1 MMMNNPSPSNKSAYS
16 KLNKSVKYQVKQWKR
31 KLLEKEVVEMEDAFA
46 KNNSHELFK
55 KVRKL
60 SGEKAKQETHESV
73 ACSKI
78 VFIIITR
85 LEKKTSGSMDDLGD
99 R

>member
-1 MMMNNPSPSNKSAYS
+1 MVRFTQKGGSRGAATVLCNNVVKKIFNKSTYS

-46 KNNSHELFK
+46 KINSHEFFK

-60 SGEKAKQETHESV
+60 SA
-73 ACSKI
+73 
-78 VFIIITR
+78 R
-85 LEKKTSGSMDDLGD
+85 
-99 R
+99 